1 MANQDD
7 YFLGQERF
15 DHVMRR
21 WVNESRKQL
30 HDAMKEQHVY
40 PYEEVWPGWKKE
52 SERREKSGNP
62 NAWYSTGKTKDVTNV
77 VLTNDSMTDAV
88 IEFRSTMGL
97 WYSELGVGLTGN
109 THVRGKR
116 SRGMVKKINGK
127 AVRFSLKRVKVQ
139 RDQKIT
145 NAKQRY
151 VSQWIPKQGHTHRP
165 TLRREMNLLK
175 RRLGWAAIQ
184 MHRQK
189 FTWFIAYQFNDIFSN
204 WNEGDYIYQ
213 VENWLWGQKQ
223 SYTGQVKAGG
233 QSGTYSVS
241 KK

>member
-1 MANQDD
+1 MALNNDD

-21 WVNESRKQL
+21 WVNESREQL

-52 SERREKSGNP
+52 NKRREKSGNP
-62 NAWYSTGKTKDVTNV
+62 NAWYSTGKTAQVTNV

-97 WYSELGVGLTGN
+97 WYSEMGVGLNGR

-116 SRGMVKKINGK
+116 SSGGR
-127 AVRFSLKRVKVQ
+127 KRIKVQ

-223 SYTGQVKAGG
+223 SQAGQVKAGG